1 MPTPCTGP
9 LLVSVLGQCQCS
21 GAPEEGCACGGGWYG
36 VSNLW
41 HSSIV
46 PSIVQV
52 CIMGST
58 ARASDD
64 AMGDSRPRS
73 NQTTVSL
80 NFDDPNSLSPH
91 PRINFNITE
100 CIETKTITTT
110 TTTKRAYPPLF
121 VRETRPLLSLDSKE
135 YPLAQKPTPPELASF
150 SFHLDR
156 HDLLP
161 WSQVDKDAAA
171 LERQGVRFTRPSRL
185 QMSHSLND
193 ATFQSQQ
200 SHQSQQSQQ
209 SVSDG
214 STQGSK
220 DEAKDESA
228 LVVYP
233 SGSRRKQ
240 ADGQSQP
247 RPVAT
252 RKSNRMASRSAS
264 PIVAGAVKKNTHRT
278 ASARSF
284 APSFPHAVTDKLRR
298 AFAHSDRAS
307 HCTDLCRMCPVTP
320 DAPEPTSGNGTSGN
334 GTSGSATSGNATS
347 GNGTSGNATGNVAG
361 NGTSAKTGRPLKL
374 RRSNLD
380 SYETPESDQS
390 QPQGFFDISSPS
402 GSDSHTVFSSNVATP
417 PITDA
422 DAEPFADVDADESLQ
437 QSIRALQP
445 PRPIDTLAAQDASL
459 PSPRLSP
466 TIQVSQM
473 SMAEPD
479 QIDGVVGSGNSDTM
493 HEDSQN
499 SVEEESD
506 PSSVSPTAVV
516 GYDESQSS
524 QPTIMESRTMLETF
538 DAMPAELKSF
548 MMYQFL
554 RRCSRKTL
562 HLVAD
567 VVNPALKCDIL
578 KDLPMELTLHVLSY
592 LDHRDLCRAAQVS
605 KHWRGVI
612 DSNETGWKELFD
624 RDGFTLASGE
634 LDRAIREGWGWQD
647 PVGPEG
653 CERDYSLQN
662 RLTSTEI
669 ELRSTSKSGSPA
681 QKSRFSKRKRALN
694 YAGAERSKRRAS
706 AQDTHAHMVKEERT
720 WAQGAKTHK
729 SEGPISAANSAAVAV
744 QDPHIGLPSLR
755 RLHLFKSLY
764 RRHYMIRKSWTSGK
778 VKPGHVAFAAH
789 PRHVITCLQF
799 DEDKIITG
807 SDDML
812 IHVYDTK
819 TGKLRRRLEGHEGG
833 VWALQYEGNML
844 VSGSTDRTVRVWDIE
859 KGLCTQVFY
868 GHTSTVR
875 CLQILTP
882 TPTGKVEDGKAV
894 MMPPKPL
901 IITGSRDS
909 QLRVWRL
916 PEVGSRRYIQTG
928 PPANDADCPYFIRTL
943 QGHTHSVRAIAA
955 HADTLVSGSYD
966 NTVRVWKISTGET
979 VHVLQGHT
987 QKVYSV
993 VLDVA
998 RNRCISGSMD
1008 SFVKIWDLATGAC
1021 LHTLEGHSLLV
1032 GLLDLRD
1039 ERLVSAAAD
1048 STLRIWDPE
1057 SGRCQS
1063 TLTAHTGAIT
1073 CFQHDGRKV
1082 ISGSDRT
1089 LKMWDI
1095 RSGECIQDLLT
1106 DLSGVWQ
1113 VRFDERRCVA
1123 AVQRDNLTYIEIL
1136 DFGAVRDGKPL
1147 KELGKRILLNSP
1159 EVDQLVE
1166 EDG

>member
-1 MPTPCTGP
+1 M
-9 LLVSVLGQCQCS
+9 S
-21 GAPEEGCACGGGWYG
+21 
-36 VSNLW
+36 
-41 HSSIV
+41 
-46 PSIVQV
+46 
-52 CIMGST
+52 
-58 ARASDD
+58 ARSPDD
-64 AMGDSRPRS
+64 RMDSRVDSRVDSRMESRRPRS
-73 NQTTVSL
+73 SQTTVSV
-80 NFDDPNSLSPH
+80 NFDEPGSHSPH
-91 PRINFNITE
+91 PRIKFGLAE
-100 CIETKTITTT
+100 CIETKTVTTT
-110 TTTKRAYPPLF
+110 TTTKRSYPPLF
-121 VRETRPLLSLDSKE
+121 VRESRPLLSLDTKE
-135 YPLAQKPTPPELASF
+135 FPLAQKPTPPELASF
-150 SFHLDR
+150 TFNVDHHGMIDWPADDDDENVDR
-156 HDLLP
+156 QDSLL
-161 WSQVDKDAAA
+161 
-171 LERQGVRFTRPSRL
+171 
-185 QMSHSLND
+185 
-193 ATFQSQQ
+193 QSA
-200 SHQSQQSQQ
+200 S
-209 SVSDG
+209 
-214 STQGSK
+214 
-220 DEAKDESA
+220 DESSQEFKTEPA
-228 LVVYP
+228 FDISHVEPRRHL
-233 SGSRRKQ
+233 SRSHLQ
-240 ADGQSQP
+240 LSS
-247 RPVAT
+247 T
-252 RKSNRMASRSAS
+252 RRAQKMASRSAS
-264 PIVAGAVKKNTHRT
+264 PMVNSAVKKHSHRS
-278 ASARSF
+278 SARSR
-284 APSFPHAVTDKLRR
+284 APILPHAVSDKLHR
-298 AFAHSDRAS
+298 AFAHGSRRDNDKDGVNRPTS
-307 HCTDLCRMCPVTP
+307 GLPITP
-320 DAPEPTSGNGTSGN
+320 DATDLVISTHPT
-334 GTSGSATSGNATS
+334 
-347 GNGTSGNATGNVAG
+347 
-361 NGTSAKTGRPLKL
+361 RPLKL

-380 SYETPESDQS
+380 SFETAESDPTQS
-390 QPQGFFDISSPS
+390 QSFFDMSSPS

-422 DAEPFADVDADESLQ
+422 DAEPFTDADESLQ
-437 QSIRALQP
+437 QSIRALQH
-445 PRPIDTLAAQDASL
+445 PRPINTIAAQDASL

-466 TIQVSQM
+466 TLQASQLHT
-473 SMAEPD
+473 AD
-479 QIDGVVGSGNSDTM
+479 HDDGEVSDTAR
-493 HEDSQN
+493 EESQNTIDYDPDASAITEIPSAALERYDDSQQ
-499 SVEEESD
+499 ES
-506 PSSVSPTAVV
+506 
-516 GYDESQSS
+516 Y
-524 QPTIMESRTMLETF
+524 PTIMDSRSMLETF
-538 DAMPAELKSF
+538 DAMPAEMKSF

-578 KDLPMELTLHVLSY
+578 KDLPLELTLHILSY

-605 KHWRGVI
+605 KHWRSII
-612 DSNETGWKELFD
+612 DSNETGWKDLFD
-624 RDGFTLASGE
+624 NDGFVLAPGE
-634 LDRAIREGWGWQD
+634 LDRAIKEGWGWQD

-662 RLTSTEI
+662 RLSSTET
-669 ELRSTSKSGSPA
+669 ELRSASKPDPPP
-681 QKSRFSKRKRALN
+681 QKLRSSKRKRALN
-694 YAGAERSKRRAS
+694 NFGSERSKRRAS
-706 AQDTHAHMVKEERT
+706 AQDNVKDERT
-720 WAQGAKTHK
+720 FTGSKTHK
-729 SEGPISAANSAAVAV
+729 SEGPISAANAAALAV
-744 QDPHIGLPSLR
+744 PDPHIGLPSLR
-755 RLHLFKSLY
+755 KLHLFKSLY

-844 VSGSTDRTVRVWDIE
+844 VSGSTDRSVRVWDIE

-875 CLQILTP
+875 CLQILMP
-882 TPTGKVEDGKAV
+882 TKTGKVENGQAV

-916 PEVGSRRYIQTG
+916 PEAGSRRYIQTG

-943 QGHTHSVRAIAA
+943 QGHSHSVRAIAA

-966 NTVRVWKISTGET
+966 NTVRVWRISTGET
-979 VHVLQGHT
+979 VHVLQGHS

-1008 SFVKIWDLATGAC
+1008 SFVKIWDLDTGSC
-1021 LHTLEGHSLLV
+1021 IHTLEGHSLLV

-1123 AVQRDNLTYIEIL
+1123 AVQRENLTYVEIL

-1147 KELGKRILLNSP
+1147 EELGKRILLNAP
-1159 EVDQLVE
+1159 EVQRIMD
-1166 EDG
+1166 EDN